1 MSLSFGNYLNCLL
14 IFGLSNN
21 LLIVTGLRGFRPG
34 LSAVQSQKVA
44 RGLKF
49 RI

>member
-21 LLIVTGLRGFRPG
+21 LSIVTQGGIP
-34 LSAVQSQKVA
+34 V
-44 RGLKF
+44 
-49 RI
+49 